1 MDIINLG
8 TGHPAIVA
16 VHGIQGTRASWLPV
30 AQQDEGLA
38 RWVLPNL
45 RGRGAAARG
54 RGEAD
59 YTLSSFAA
67 ELGAVIDEAIGDA
80 PYVLAG
86 WSLGVSI
93 ALAFLSAQPRRPP
106 RGAVLLSGSPC
117 LAQVQWFQGEG
128 QALLANVAAREIRMG
143 LREAA
148 DHEAVA
154 WTWRAISQTDQRPL
168 LAHIA
173 TPARILHGVL
183 DADCPV
189 QHAHWL
195 AEGLPHA
202 QLATL
207 EGAGHGLPSQHPAW
221 VAAQIRAFIATLDQQ
236 RNTA

>member
-1 MDIINLG
+1 MDIITLG

-30 AQQDEGLA
+30 AQQAADLG

-54 RGEAD
+54 HSEAD
-59 YTLSSFAA
+59 YTLREFAA
-67 ELGAVIDEAIGDA
+67 ELGAVIDEAVGDA
-80 PYVLAG
+80 PYFLAG

-93 ALAFLSAQPRRPP
+93 ALQFLAARPP
-106 RGAVLLSGSPC
+106 RLPAGALLLSGSPC
-117 LAQVQWFQGEG
+117 LNQVQWFQGEG

-154 WTWRAISQTDQRPL
+154 WTWRAVSQTDQRPIL
-168 LAHIA
+168 GHISA
-173 TPARILHGVL
+173 PARILHGAL

-189 QHAHWL
+189 EHAHRL
-195 AEGLPHA
+195 AEGLPQA
-202 QLATL
+202 QLLTL

-221 VAAQIRAFIATLDQQ
+221 VAAQIRAFIAAIDQQ
-236 RNTA
+236 RKTA